1 MNFVGNDVLQPLING
16 DGDADGR
23 VVCPRRGRTSLHR
36 HDGPSTG
43 RQFVR
48 DVFEIS
54 PIEWGSIA
62 NLGAVTA
69 RFRKYGF

>member
-1 MNFVGNDVLQPLING
+1 MATVTLTAVSVGFQSG
-16 DGDADGR
+16 D
-23 VVCPRRGRTSLHR
+23 RTSLHR

-48 DVFEIS
+48 DVFEIG

-62 NLGAVTA
+62 NLGGVHA
-69 RFRKYGF
+69 FRKYGF

>member
-1 MNFVGNDVLQPLING
+1 MATVTLTAVSVWRPE
-16 DGDADGR
+16 
-23 VVCPRRGRTSLHR
+23 RGRTSLHR

-62 NLGAVTA
+62 NLGWCT
-69 RFRKYGF
+69 RL